1 MEKEVLKVEVLEK
14 SEALCDFCYGV
25 AAGIGIGLGIVA
37 LT

>member
-14 SEALCDFCYGV
+14 SETPCDFCYGV
-25 AAGIGIGLGIVA
+25 AAGISIGLGIVA

>member
-1 MEKEVLKVEVLEK
+1 MKKDVVNVEVLEK

-25 AAGIGIGLGIVA
+25 AAGIGIGLGIIA